1 MLSDK
6 SEKNKYHIISPIC
19 GILKKKKEFIDTEN
33 RLIGGEVDEMDQGY
47 QNVQT
52 SCYKISLENI
62 MYSGLL

>member
-1 MLSDK
+1 MW
-6 SEKNKYHIISPIC
+6 N
-19 GILKKKKEFIDTEN
+19 LKKKKEFIDTEN
-33 RLIGGEVDEMDQGY
+33 RLVGGEVDEMDQGY